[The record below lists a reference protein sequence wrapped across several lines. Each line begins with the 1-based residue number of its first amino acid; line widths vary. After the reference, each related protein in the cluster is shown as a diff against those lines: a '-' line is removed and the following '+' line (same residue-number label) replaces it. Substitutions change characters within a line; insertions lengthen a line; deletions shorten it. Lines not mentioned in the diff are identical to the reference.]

1 MSKEREH
8 WGSRWGFI
16 LAAMGSAVGLGNIWR
31 FSYAMGEGG
40 GSTFL
45 VIYLLSVILIGF
57 PVMMIEFAI
66 GRRAQTDAIDAF
78 KKLAPKSFWVVA
90 GGMGVLAA
98 FVILSFYGVIGG
110 WSLKYIFSY
119 LTGGISG
126 NTETYFTEFVGTT
139 IEPIGWQFLFIGI
152 TVAIVMLGVQKGI
165 ETSSKWMMPILSIL
179 LIVLAGYSLTLGG
192 ASEAL
197 TFMFH
202 PDWSAFTNPSVYF
215 AAVGQAFFTLSLGM
229 GIMLT
234 YGSYLSP
241 KDKLTSSAA
250 YIIILDT
257 LFAIIAGLVVFP
269 ALFAFDLDPTQGP
282 GLVFV
287 VLPTI
292 FEGISGIGL
301 VVGVAFFILLALAA
315 LSSAISLLEVVVAY
329 LIRRLGVSRK
339 LATLGIGFVIFLVGI
354 PSSLSQGAVTIN
366 VFGDSFLDFMDK
378 FSGSLLLPLGGLII
392 AIYGTWSWKSD
403 ELLEHTDLKGVAW
416 APVFLFFAKF
426 IAPLAILVILVFGML
441 NW

>member
-1 MSKEREH
+1 MKKEREQ

-31 FSYAMGEGG
+31 FSYAMGENG

-45 VIYLLSVILIGF
+45 IIYLLSVILIGF

-66 GRRAQTDAIDAF
+66 GRRAQSDAIDAF
-78 KKLAPKSFWVVA
+78 RKLAPKSFWVVA
-90 GGMGVLAA
+90 GGMGVIAA

-126 NTETYFTEFVGTT
+126 DASQHFGGFVGSTF
-139 IEPIGWQFLFIGI
+139 EPIGWQFLFMGI
-152 TVAIVMLGVQKGI
+152 TIAIVMLGVQKGI
-165 ETSSKWMMPILSIL
+165 ETSSKFMMPILSLIL
-179 LIVLAGYSLTLGG
+179 IALAIYSLTLGG
-192 ASEAL
+192 ASEAFS
-197 TFMFH
+197 FMFH
-202 PDWSAFTNPSVYF
+202 PDWSAFANPEVYF

-241 KDKLTSSAA
+241 KEKLTSSAF

-257 LFAIIAGLVVFP
+257 LFAIIAGLVIFP
-269 ALFAFDLDPTQGP
+269 ALFAFGLDPAEGP

-292 FEGISGIGL
+292 FEGISGIGII
-301 VVGVAFFILLALAA
+301 VGVLFFILLALAA
-315 LSSAISLLEVVVAY
+315 LSSAISLLEVVVSY
-329 LIRRLGVSRK
+329 VIRRFNISRK
-339 LATLGIGFVIFLVGI
+339 IATVTVGLIIFLVGV
-354 PSSLSQGAVTIN
+354 PSSLSQGAVDISIL
-366 VFGDSFLDFMDK
+366 GDDFLTFMDK
-378 FSGSLLLPLGGLII
+378 FTGSLLLPLGGLII
-392 AIYGTWSWKSD
+392 ALYGSWSWKS
-403 ELLEHTDLKGVAW
+403 EKLLQYTDLEGVSW
-416 APVFLFFAKF
+416 APIFVFFGKYVSPIAIF
-426 IAPLAILVILVFGML
+426 IILIFGML
-441 NW
+441 SW

>member
-139 IEPIGWQFLFIGI
+139 IEPIGWQFLFMGI

-269 ALFAFDLDPTQGP
+269 ALFAFDLDPTQGA

-292 FEGISGIGL
+292 FEGISGI
-301 VVGVAFFILLALAA
+301 VP
-315 LSSAISLLEVVVAY
+315 
-329 LIRRLGVSRK
+329 
-339 LATLGIGFVIFLVGI
+339 T
-354 PSSLSQGAVTIN
+354 P
-366 VFGDSFLDFMDK
+366 
-378 FSGSLLLPLGGLII
+378 
-392 AIYGTWSWKSD
+392 KS
-403 ELLEHTDLKGVAW
+403 
-416 APVFLFFAKF
+416 
-426 IAPLAILVILVFGML
+426 
-441 NW
+441 

>member
-1 MSKEREH
+1 MKKEREQ

-31 FSYAMGEGG
+31 FSYAMGAGG

-45 VIYLLSVILIGF
+45 IIYLLSVLIIGF
-57 PVMMIEFAI
+57 PVMLIEFAI

-98 FVILSFYGVIGG
+98 FIILSFYGVIGG
-110 WSLKYIFSY
+110 WSLKYIFTY
-119 LTGGISG
+119 ITGGVSG
-126 NTETYFTEFVGTT
+126 DTETYFNGFVGST
-139 IEPIGWQFLFIGI
+139 IEPIGWQFLFMGI
-152 TVAIVMLGVQKGI
+152 TIAIVMLGVQKGI
-165 ETSSKWMMPILSIL
+165 EASSKWMMPILSIL
-179 LIVLAGYSLTLGG
+179 LILLAIYSLTLGG
-192 ASEAL
+192 ASEAM

-202 PDWSAFTNPSVYF
+202 PDWSAFSDPSVYF

-241 KDKLTSSAA
+241 KEKLPSSAV

-257 LFAIIAGLVVFP
+257 LFAVIAGLVVFP
-269 ALFAFDLDPTQGP
+269 ALFAFDIDPTQGP

-292 FEGISGIGL
+292 FQNISGLGAI
-301 VVGVAFFILLALAA
+301 VGVAFFILLALAA
-315 LSSAISLLEVVVAY
+315 LSSAISLLEVTVSY

-339 LATLGIGFVIFLVGI
+339 FATIGIGFVIFLVGV
-354 PSSLSQGAVTIN
+354 PSSLSNGAVTIK
-366 VFGDSFLDFMDK
+366 VFGDPFLDFMDK
-378 FSGSLLLPLGGLII
+378 FSGNLLLPLGGLII
-392 AIYGTWSWKSD
+392 TLYGTWSWKSN
-403 ELLEHTDLKGVAW
+403 ELLEYADLQDAFY
-416 APVFLFFAKF
+416 APALLFFAKF
-426 IAPLAILVILVFGML
+426 VAPIAILIILIFGML

>member
-1 MSKEREH
+1 MKKEREQ

-31 FSYAMGEGG
+31 FSYAMGENG

-45 VIYLLSVILIGF
+45 IIYLLSVILIGF

-78 KKLAPKSFWVVA
+78 RKLAPKSFWVVA
-90 GGMGVLAA
+90 GGMGVIAA

-126 NTETYFTEFVGTT
+126 DASQYFSGFVGSTF
-139 IEPIGWQFLFIGI
+139 EPIGWQFLFMGI
-152 TVAIVMLGVQKGI
+152 TIAIVMLGVQKGI
-165 ETSSKWMMPILSIL
+165 ETSSKFMMPILSLIL
-179 LIVLAGYSLTLGG
+179 IALAIYSLTLGG
-192 ASEAL
+192 ASEAFS
-197 TFMFH
+197 FMFH
-202 PDWSAFTNPSVYF
+202 PDWSAFTNPEVYF

-241 KDKLTSSAA
+241 KEKLTSSAF

-257 LFAIIAGLVVFP
+257 LFAIIAGLVIFP
-269 ALFAFDLDPTQGP
+269 ALFAFGLDPAEGP

-292 FEGISGIGL
+292 FEGISGIGII
-301 VVGVAFFILLALAA
+301 VGVLFFILLALAA
-315 LSSAISLLEVVVAY
+315 LSSAISLLEVVVSY
-329 LIRRLGVSRK
+329 VIRRFTISRK
-339 LATLGIGFVIFLVGI
+339 VATITVGLIIFLVGV
-354 PSSLSQGAVTIN
+354 PSSLSQGAVDISIL
-366 VFGDSFLDFMDK
+366 GDDFLTFMDK
-378 FSGSLLLPLGGLII
+378 FTGSLLLPLGGLII
-392 AIYGTWSWKSD
+392 ALYGSWSWKS
-403 ELLEHTDLKGVAW
+403 EKLHQYTDLEGVSW
-416 APVFLFFAKF
+416 APVFVFFGKYVSP
-426 IAPLAILVILVFGML
+426 IAILIILVFGML
-441 NW
+441 SW